1 MTEEDKSSAEITT
14 DEICQQE
21 NSVMTHLSLV
31 EITHKQ
37 MTGVVFSYG
46 MSTQLPRPQEKNNE
60 YADVCVYLLIQKN
73 IR

>member
-1 MTEEDKSSAEITT
+1 
-14 DEICQQE
+14 
-21 NSVMTHLSLV
+21 MTHLSLV